1 MKKILFLISIALLT
15 FSCTNRDIDFED
27 YDYQSVYFP
36 FQTPLRTL
44 MLGDEV
50 VGDNSIDLEHSFSI
64 GVTTGGVL
72 ENQTDLEVRIELAPE
87 LAENIID
94 GSGDTLAIMPSAYY
108 TATIDKIDIPIGSFF
123 IIVSPYKY

>member
-87 LAENIID
+87 
-94 GSGDTLAIMPSAYY
+94 YY
-108 TATIDKIDIPIGSFF
+108 
-123 IIVSPYKY
+123 